1 MTHQSG
7 HLTENLSEYPLA
19 RDAISMLQANVYG
32 GLLMNVVAF
41 STVVFGFSGSEF
53 LAQKYPYWYLMMA
66 LLLLRLVESIYWTL
80 FKTHPDPSPIRS
92 LWRFSL
98 AAISSASLWS
108 LYSVVFFH
116 EMDVVEFAG
125 TIVVLAALVAGA
137 VSTLSSCLP
146 LALTYISLII
156 VPISFMAVMYG
167 NGPTQLIGLLGAAFW
182 FTMAMTVRR
191 GYRMFRGASKLK
203 HTNAELVTRLQRE
216 RGEISRVN
224 DALRHSNA
232 QLDAANMGLEDE
244 IRKRTTAIQQLSH
257 RDPLTGLSNRSGFLI
272 RLQQLI
278 QSHQQHKSKMAVLFI
293 DLDGFKQVND
303 SLGHPVGD
311 QVLKE
316 VAQRLRKYCEADL
329 LARWGGDEFVLLLP
343 YANHDTAVA
352 VAQAARSGLT
362 QPYDIEDNQIN
373 LDATIGIAVYPEHG
387 EDPQRL
393 IQEADLTM
401 YHQKR
406 QQRGSVAIFNPHIY
420 DALREEQRLR
430 EGLRRAISNGELFL
444 TYQPIVS
451 AKSEKLCAAE
461 ALLRWRFDDQLV
473 PPDRFIPL
481 AEKAG
486 FIHEIGT
493 WVLNRA
499 CIDAAQMNDHAFA
512 ISVNVSVIQL
522 LDDDFVKVLDRALQ
536 SSGLDP
542 ARLHLEITESVFAED
557 KRKLREQVERIR
569 QRKVQLSID
578 DFGTGFSSLS
588 HMLSLRV
595 EHIKIDRSFVQ
606 AQQESS
612 ETIIR
617 ATLMIAQEFGCRT
630 IAEGIETIEQAQ
642 RLREMGVDCLQ
653 GYYYARPMVFDDF
666 RVWQQQR
673 QS

>member
-1 MTHQSG
+1 MTEQS
-7 HLTENLSEYPLA
+7 LRPTEQQTQYPIA
-19 RDAISMLQANVYG
+19 RDAITMLHANVYG

-53 LAQKYPYWYLMMA
+53 LAQKYPYWYVMMG

-80 FKTHPDPSPIRS
+80 FKSHPDPFPVRS
-92 LWRFSL
+92 LWRFSV
-98 AAISSASLWS
+98 AALSSAALWAV
-108 LYSVVFFH
+108 YSVVFFNQ
-116 EMDVVEFAG
+116 MDTLEFAG
-125 TIVVLAALVAGA
+125 TLVVLAALVAGA

-146 LALTYISLII
+146 LAILYITLVV
-156 VPISFMAVMYG
+156 VPISTMSVIYG
-167 NGPTQLIGLLGAAFW
+167 DGGTQLIGLLGAAFW
-182 FTMAMTVRR
+182 VTMVMTIRR
-191 GYRMFRGASKLK
+191 SYRMFRGAVRLK
-203 HTNAELVTRLQRE
+203 HANQDLVSRLQRE
-216 RGEISRVN
+216 RAEINRVN

-232 QLDAANMGLEDE
+232 QLDAANLGLEDE

-272 RLQQLI
+272 RLQQ
-278 QSHQQHKSKMAVLFI
+278 QVKSHQQHKSQMAVLFI

-303 SLGHPVGD
+303 SLGHPIGD
-311 QVLKE
+311 LVLKE
-316 VAQRLRKYCEADL
+316 VASRLGKYCEHDL
-329 LARWGGDEFVLLLP
+329 LARWGGDEFVMLLP
-343 YANHDTAVA
+343 YANQDTAVA

-362 QPYDIEDNQIN
+362 QTYLIEENQIS
-373 LDATIGIAVYPEHG
+373 LDATVGIAIYPDHG

-406 QQRGSVAIFNPHIY
+406 LQRGNVAIFNPHIY

-430 EGLRRAISNGELFL
+430 EGLRRAISKGELFL
-444 TYQPIVS
+444 TYQPIVT
-451 AKSEKLCAAE
+451 AHDEKLCAAE
-461 ALLRWRFDDQLV
+461 ALLRWRFDGQLI

-486 FIHEIGT
+486 FIQDIGT
-493 WVLNRA
+493 WVLHRA
-499 CIDAAQMNDHAFA
+499 CIDAVQMNDSDIA

-522 LDDDFVKVLDRALQ
+522 LDDDFIKVLDRALE
-536 SSGLDP
+536 SSGLAP
-542 ARLHLEITESVFAED
+542 ERLHLEITESVFAEN

-588 HMLSLRV
+588 HLLSLQV

-617 ATLMIAQEFGCRT
+617 ATLMIAQEFGYRT
-630 IAEGIETIEQAQ
+630 IAEGVETIEQSH
-642 RLREMGVDCLQ
+642 RLRDMGVDCLQ
-653 GYYYARPMVFDDF
+653 GYYYARPMTFDDF
-666 RVWQQQR
+666 RVWQQER
-673 QS
+673 KA